1 MESSLF
7 KYIEAFIEAFTHLV
21 LYITNVYPPEY
32 FEKKKKFNTLIWHCT
47 NNQVEK
53 YIQQAIYPIRTF
65 IQNRTLYKY
74 RIILKTEKNEV
85 LNIFTMEFEQLYK
98 HPVDFNYS
106 SFEQFVWDFFTYLEM
121 LIYHNYS
128 IEKTFEISV
137 DVLEDVESVNKSEKE
152 RNKILE
158 NDWEIIDHDNLD
170 IFDKKILKSINLF
183 SNVGTVPI
191 CQIYM
196 ESPQKKK

>member
-47 NNQVEK
+47 NKLVEK
-53 YIQQAIYPIRTF
+53 YIQQAIYPIRTS
-65 IQNRTLYKY
+65 IHKNLYKY

-85 LNIFTMEFEQLYK
+85 LNIFTLEFEQLYK
-98 HPVDFNYS
+98 KSFDFNYS

-121 LIYHNYS
+121 FIYHNYS
-128 IEKTFEISV
+128 IEKTFEISI
-137 DVLEDVESVNKSEKE
+137 DVLEDVESVNKNEKE
-152 RNKILE
+152 QNKFLE

-170 IFDKKILKSINLF
+170 IFDKKILKSMNLF
-183 SNVGTVPI
+183 SNGETLPI

-196 ESPQKKK
+196 ESPQKRK